1 MLPRWNQRNREKDRQ
16 VSASELFRHY
26 LDQCPLVAIIRGVTP
41 GEAEA
46 IGDAIYKGGI
56 RIIEVPLNSPDP
68 LASIERLAN
77 KFGDRV
83 LVGAGTVLRTRQV
96 SEVKQAGG
104 RIIVSPD
111 TNVDVIAATAAA
123 GLVASPGYFTPSE
136 AFAAIRA
143 GATALKLFP
152 AEGASPS
159 ALKAQLAVITCGMPI
174 LAVGGIKPGNM
185 RPWLDAGASGF
196 GLGGGLYQPGQSPQD
211 TLARARAYVDGL
223 KQ

>member
-1 MLPRWNQRNREKDRQ
+1 M
-16 VSASELFRHY
+16 SASELLRTY

-41 GEAEA
+41 DDAEA
-46 IGDAIYKGGI
+46 IGDAIFESGI

-68 LASIERLAN
+68 LKSIERLA
-77 KFGDRV
+77 KRFGERT
-83 LVGAGTVLRTRQV
+83 LVGAGTVLNPDDVARVRD
-96 SEVKQAGG
+96 SGG

-111 TNVDVIAATAAA
+111 TNTEVIAAAAAA

-152 AEGASPS
+152 AEAASP
-159 ALKAQLAVITCGMPI
+159 AVLKAQLAVIPRHVPV
-174 LAVGGIKPGNM
+174 LAVGGIKPDNM

-196 GLGGGLYQPGQSPQD
+196 GLGGGLYQPGQTPEQ
-211 TLARARAYVDGL
+211 TLAKARAYVEGL
-223 KQ
+223 R

>member
-1 MLPRWNQRNREKDRQ
+1 
-16 VSASELFRHY
+16 VSASELLRTY

-41 GEAEA
+41 DEAEA
-46 IGDAIYKGGI
+46 IGDAIFEGGI

-68 LASIERLAN
+68 LKSIERLA
-77 KFGDRV
+77 KRFGERT
-83 LVGAGTVLRTRQV
+83 LVGAGTVLKPDDVARVRD
-96 SEVKQAGG
+96 SGG

-111 TNVDVIAATAAA
+111 TNTEVIAAAAAA

-152 AEGASPS
+152 AEAASP
-159 ALKAQLAVITCGMPI
+159 AVLKAQLAVIPRHVPV
-174 LAVGGIKPGNM
+174 LAVGGIKPDNM

-196 GLGGGLYQPGQSPQD
+196 GLGGGLYQPGQSPEQ
-211 TLARARAYVDGL
+211 TLAKARAYVEGL
-223 KQ
+223 R